1 MFEPIILPKI
11 IWLLPRFA
19 ADIEVTNSG
28 SDVPMATR
36 DNPMKESGISSSLD
50 IYTADLTARSTP
62 NRVKD
67 IEIIRIGRLSK
78 IGFLKVKFEK
88 KSFSLEV
95 LTCFLSFENFRL
107 KII

>member
-1 MFEPIILPKI
+1 PIILPKI

-28 SDVPMATR
+28 SDVPMAIR

-50 IYTADLTARSTP
+50 ICTAELTARSTP

-67 IEIIRIGRLSK
+67 IEITRIGRLNK
-78 IGFLKVKFEK
+78 IGFLKVRFEK
-88 KSFSLEV
+88 
-95 LTCFLSFENFRL
+95 
-107 KII
+107 

>member
-1 MFEPIILPKI
+1 
-11 IWLLPRFA
+11 
-19 ADIEVTNSG
+19 
-28 SDVPMATR
+28 MATR

-67 IEIIRIGRLSK
+67 IEITRIGRLRK

-88 KSFSLEV
+88 
-95 LTCFLSFENFRL
+95 
-107 KII
+107 